1 MERRK
6 INLSTNKD
14 GHGTV
19 GFRIS
24 LPKKWVQQMGFDENN
39 KNAIV
44 EFDGEKIIII
54 KKKNC

>member
-1 MERRK
+1 MERRN
-6 INLSTNKD
+6 INLSANKD
-14 GHGTV
+14 GHGSI

-44 EFDGEKIIII
+44 EFDDNKIII
-54 KKKNC
+54 KKE